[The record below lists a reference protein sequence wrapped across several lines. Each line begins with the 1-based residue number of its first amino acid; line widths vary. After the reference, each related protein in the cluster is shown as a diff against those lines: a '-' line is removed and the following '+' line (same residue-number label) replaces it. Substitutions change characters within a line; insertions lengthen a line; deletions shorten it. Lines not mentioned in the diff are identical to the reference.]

1 MVLRNAYGYS
11 LYNTISFFFLNGALP
26 FQQHGLLVGG
36 RTYAILN
43 YINSINNCIIIGL
56 LLLLLLYAVLQFFT
70 RQFCSSYN
78 FASCMGVKLGRSH

>member
-26 FQQHGLLVGG
+26 LQQRGLLVGG

-43 YINSINNCIIIGL
+43 YINSINNRITIGL
-56 LLLLLLYAVLQFFT
+56 LLLLYFVLQFFK

-78 FASCMGVKLGRSH
+78 FASCFVWV